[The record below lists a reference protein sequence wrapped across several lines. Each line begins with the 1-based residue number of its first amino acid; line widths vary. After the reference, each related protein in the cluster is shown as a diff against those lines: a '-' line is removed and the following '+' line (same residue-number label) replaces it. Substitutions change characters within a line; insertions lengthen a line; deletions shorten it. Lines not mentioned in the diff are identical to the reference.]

1 MLRGSMSVPRLL
13 SFAVLALAFS
23 APAFAAD
30 KTFEEPKFGFTFAY
44 DPTWIPAVQTEGE
57 SVTFTLSEGEVHVAV
72 QRDPNARHHKSRA
85 ALAEDLIRTW
95 KGRLSFDKLEPV
107 ETKLG
112 GLPAT
117 LVQGNG
123 KLFDDP
129 TPYRLSLYVVE
140 RDSKLYTVKFS
151 GLFDLQPLAA
161 VLQVPGHGARQRTGA
176 HADREGAG
184 DPAVARAAHA
194 AALTR
199 SIPPH
204 TVLTFGPRDARHARS
219 RGRKAWRQ
227 RG

>member
-1 MLRGSMSVPRLL
+1 MLRRSMYPPRPIA
-13 SFAVLALAFS
+13 FAVLAMAFS
-23 APAFAAD
+23 SPAFAAD
-30 KTFEEPKFGFTFAY
+30 KAFDEPKFGFTFAY

-85 ALAEDLIRTW
+85 ALAEDLVRTW
-95 KGRLSFDKLEPV
+95 KGRLSFDKLDPV

-151 GLFDLQPLAA
+151 GLYDPGRGFWDGFNRLLQSFRFRESAPAPAPTVKAQA
-161 VLQVPGHGARQRTGA
+161 VVPTPTLTLQQP
-176 HADREGAG
+176 
-184 DPAVARAAHA
+184 
-194 AALTR
+194 
-199 SIPPH
+199 
-204 TVLTFGPRDARHARS
+204 
-219 RGRKAWRQ
+219 
-227 RG
+227 

>member
-1 MLRGSMSVPRLL
+1 MLSLRL
-13 SFAVLALAFS
+13 AALALAIS

-30 KTFEEPKFGFTFAY
+30 KSFDEAKFGFTFSY

-85 ALAEDLIRTW
+85 ALAEDLTRTW

-151 GLFDLQPLAA
+151 GLYEPNRGYWEGFTRLLQSLRFRESAPPAA
-161 VLQVPGHGARQRTGA
+161 PTVKAQVVVPT
-176 HADREGAG
+176 
-184 DPAVARAAHA
+184 P
-194 AALTR
+194 
-199 SIPPH
+199 
-204 TVLTFGPRDARHARS
+204 VLTKQP
-219 RGRKAWRQ
+219 
-227 RG
+227 